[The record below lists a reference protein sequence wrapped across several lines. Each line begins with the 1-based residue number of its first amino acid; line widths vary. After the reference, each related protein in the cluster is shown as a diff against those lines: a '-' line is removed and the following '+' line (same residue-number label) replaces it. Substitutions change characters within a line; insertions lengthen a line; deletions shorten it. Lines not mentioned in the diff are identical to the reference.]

1 MTQPA
6 FATRAF
12 PVGGFDT
19 GAFVER
25 VFLFLALC
33 LFQLSSAFAA
43 PSDVN
48 VTLQAFQVVGMNNAT
63 KDVKLVPT
71 TRANPGDTIE
81 YQVTYRNSGNTPAQQ
96 TKALLPVPEGGMA
109 YLPDTASPAKV
120 EASLDGKTFAPV
132 PLKREVVREGK
143 KVTEAV
149 PASEYRFLRW
159 DLGDLPPGQA
169 VTVKSRMRLNSANR

>member
-1 MTQPA
+1 
-6 FATRAF
+6 
-12 PVGGFDT
+12 
-19 GAFVER
+19 VER

-43 PSDVN
+43 PSDVD
-48 VTLQAFQVVGMNNAT
+48 VTLQAFQVIANGNSG
-63 KDVKLVPT
+63 KEVKLVPT

-81 YQVTYRNSGNTPAQQ
+81 YQVTYRNKGSTPAKQ
-96 TKALLPVPEGGMA
+96 TRAVLPVPAGGMA

-120 EASLDGKTFAPV
+120 EASLDGKTYAPV
-132 PLKREVVREGK
+132 PLQREAIREGK

-159 DLGDLPPGQA
+159 DLGDLPPGQEA
-169 VTVKSRMRLNSANR
+169 TVKSRMRLNGATR

>member
-1 MTQPA
+1 
-6 FATRAF
+6 
-12 PVGGFDT
+12 VD
-19 GAFVER
+19 R

-48 VTLQAFQVVGMNNAT
+48 VTLQAFQVVGT

-81 YQVTYRNSGNTPAQQ
+81 YQVTYRNTGATPAQQ

-120 EASLDGKTFAPV
+120 EASLDGKTFAPA

-149 PASEYRFLRW
+149 PAAEYRFLRW
-159 DLGDLPPGQA
+159 DLGDLSPGQA

>member
-1 MTQPA
+1 VTGLRHPGLFQ
-6 FATRAF
+6 RAAL
-12 PVGGFDT
+12 DT
-19 GAFVER
+19 GAIVER

-43 PSDVN
+43 SGDVD
-48 VTLQAFQVVGMNNAT
+48 VTLQAFQVVNTA
-63 KDVKLVPT
+63 KEVKLVPT

-81 YQVTYRNSGNTPAQQ
+81 YQVTYRNNGSTAAKQ
-96 TKALLPVPEGGMA
+96 TKAVLPVPAGGMA

-120 EASLDGKTFAPV
+120 EASLDGKTYAAV

-143 KVTEAV
+143 KVTETV
-149 PASEYRFLRW
+149 PATEYRFLRW

-169 VTVKSRMRLNSANR
+169 ATVKSRMRLNSASK

>member
-1 MTQPA
+1 M
-6 FATRAF
+6 
-12 PVGGFDT
+12 
-19 GAFVER
+19 ER

-43 PSDVN
+43 PSDVD
-48 VTLQAFQVVGMNNAT
+48 VTLQAFQVVGT

-81 YQVTYRNSGNTPAQQ
+81 YQVTYRNNGTTPARQ
-96 TKALLPVPEGGMA
+96 TKAVLPVPEGGMA

-120 EASLDGKTFAPV
+120 EASLDGKTYAAV
-132 PLKREVVREGK
+132 PLKREVMRDGK
-143 KVTEAV
+143 KVTETVA
-149 PASEYRFLRW
+149 PTEYRFLRW

-169 VTVKSRMRLNSANR
+169 ATVKSRMRLNSASK